1 MAPILNTRLSALC
14 ALLLLA
20 ASGLAQDESRPTD
33 LALSSALSS
42 AAGQLSSVSQLSSV
56 ATTVFA
62 TSPASTASGSVLLPS
77 QASSVAPEPSSS
89 ASVSLP
95 PQASSVAAEPSSSV
109 AASGA
114 TTGPPI
120 ETSESAFIVPSFLPL
135 LFLCYTDR
143 VGSVWTCHSRL

>member
-20 ASGLAQDESRPTD
+20 TSGLAQDESRPTD
-33 LALSSALSS
+33 SALSSALSS
-42 AAGQLSSVSQLSSV
+42 AASELSSAAS
-56 ATTVFA
+56 TVFA
-62 TSPASTASGSVLLPS
+62 TSPASTVTASVSLPP
-77 QASSVAPEPSSS
+77 QASSVAAEPSSS

-109 AASGA
+109 AALGA

-120 ETSESAFIVPSFLPL
+120 ETSSFPFSSPATLGPEISLLPSNTRGARRMF
-135 LFLCYTDR
+135 R
-143 VGSVWTCHSRL
+143 Q